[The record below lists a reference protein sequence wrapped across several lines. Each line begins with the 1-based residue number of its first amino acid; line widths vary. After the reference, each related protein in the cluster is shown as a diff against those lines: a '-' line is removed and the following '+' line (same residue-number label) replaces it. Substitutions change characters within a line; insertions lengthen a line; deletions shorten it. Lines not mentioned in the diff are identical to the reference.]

1 MPGLELSLQTFETIN
16 SKETTQLGN
25 SKFSYNAFFMQHNSD
40 KVLIGLDVR
49 VIFHIPNWPF

>member
-1 MPGLELSLQTFETIN
+1 MPGLELSLQTFETVN
-16 SKETTQLGN
+16 SKGTTQLGN

-49 VIFHIPNWPF
+49 VIFHIPN